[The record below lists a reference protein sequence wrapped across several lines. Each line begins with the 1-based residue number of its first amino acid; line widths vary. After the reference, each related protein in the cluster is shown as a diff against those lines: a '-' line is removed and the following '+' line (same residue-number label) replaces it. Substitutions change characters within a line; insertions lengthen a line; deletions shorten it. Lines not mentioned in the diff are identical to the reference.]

1 MKKTLFI
8 LAVCFCLF
16 GTIEAQN
23 IWKPINV
30 EGSLLGA
37 SSDGSLFARDDSNG
51 LLRSQDEGATWQ
63 VVLGNETGFYGF
75 INRSCFTVSPE
86 GRIFVF
92 NDSSQTV
99 VYSDDNGDTW
109 HPTSVLSLCGLPTK
123 AGICA
128 PTNNIIVVWA
138 NDGEIIFTTDGG
150 ETWDGT
156 ILEFLG
162 EYLQVSDLIV
172 NEAGDV
178 YVGVWYYSGYQSGIY
193 HSTLSDMQNW
203 ELAAF
208 EGAAVQQLA
217 LHPDGSI
224 VAGTFWG
231 EIGGFQQQ
239 PGFYLIDAM
248 KNEIAISDNGIT
260 YCLDY
265 FITFEEITVVL
276 AYSRDYGEHLHNI
289 GEQFEVEPSGGGRD
303 GNLYKG
309 YDNYLYL
316 FVNGQYY
323 KSIQNA
329 DEIIPQHRPFAPL
342 GAEWYFHVLSQWPI
356 TAPPFYYIRYA
367 VTGMAEVQGHI
378 CSVIDDYYYV
388 YEENNVVYWYNQV
401 HDSFSVLYDFNAE
414 AGASWYCDVE
424 GFTCLVTVES
434 VDSVTW
440 NGHTYRTQYVT
451 GYVPDEGFVIYYGR
465 IIEGIGYEKGLF
477 PHELVFDG
485 TEYDYMRCYLE
496 DGEMLYHE
504 GNYDCDYVYV
514 PNDGLVQSEWCRFSV
529 YPNPTDGI
537 LNISVRLPQCDSP
550 TVQTYR
556 ITNLMS
562 QTVLSGNITAE
573 TQQIDVSGLPEG
585 MYFVTVAGATRKFVV
600 E

>member
-30 EGSLLGA
+30 EGSLLGV

-63 VVLGNETGFYGF
+63 VLLGNETGFYGF
-75 INRSCFTVSPE
+75 INRSCFAVSPE

-128 PTNNIIVVWA
+128 PTNDIIVVWA
-138 NDGEIIFTTDGG
+138 NEGEIIYTTDGG
-150 ETWDGT
+150 ATWNYSG
-156 ILEFLG
+156 LASWM
-162 EYLQVSDLIV
+162 EYPWINDLIV
-172 NEAGDV
+172 NEEGDV
-178 YVGVWYYSGYQSGIY
+178 YISMSAGGCFSGGII
-193 HSTLSDMQNW
+193 HSTLNDGLENW
-203 ELAAF
+203 TSAAF
-208 EGAAVQQLA
+208 SFTSIFHLEFDPEGNVIA
-217 LHPDGSI
+217 GSNWDSSMPI
-224 VAGTFWG
+224 PQ
-231 EIGGFQQQ
+231 EQ
-239 PGFYLIDAM
+239 GFYFLLETCKFVVA
-248 KNEIAISDNGIT
+248 DNGIIYRWNPT
-260 YCLDY
+260 ANN
-265 FITFEEITVVL
+265 TATL
-276 AYSRDYGEHLHNI
+276 AYSIDHGEHFTEI
-289 GEQFEVEPSGGGRD
+289 GEGLPLSEPLPGGQD
-303 GNLYKG
+303 GTLMKGFDNHLYFCGNRQCWKTIRSA
-309 YDNYLYL
+309 N
-316 FVNGQYY
+316 N
-323 KSIQNA
+323 
-329 DEIIPQHRPFAPL
+329 IISRFAPL
-342 GAEWYFHVLSQWPI
+342 GAEWYFHVLSQGPI
-356 TAPPFYYIRYA
+356 TSPPFYYIRYA
-367 VTGMAEVQGHI
+367 VTGLAEVQGHI
-378 CSVIDDYYYV
+378 CSVIDGYYYV

-401 HDSFSVLYDFNAE
+401 HDSFSVLYDFKAE
-414 AGASWYCDVE
+414 AGDSWYCDVE

-451 GYVPDEGFVIYYGR
+451 GFVPDEGFVIYYGR

-514 PNDGLVQSEWCRFSV
+514 PNDGLVQSEWCRFAV
-529 YPNPTDGI
+529 YPNPTDGV
-537 LNISVRLPQCDSP
+537 LFVRTHAVRPYKE
-550 TVQTYR
+550 YR
-556 ITNLMS
+556 ITNLMG
-562 QTVLSGNITAE
+562 QMILLGNITAE

-585 MYFVTVAGATRKFVV
+585 MYFVTVGGATRKFVV
-600 E
+600 RRF